1 MRSGRRAALVLFTA
15 AAVAAPS
22 SGAAFATSPVLHEQ
36 IPLDPAEDARL
47 GVAIDG
53 DLPAA
58 LNTSSGLVSAPDPH
72 RLPTPAPSGSAPDS
86 ALVNAAPNAR
96 FHPDR
101 DTHRPDVVPYDDPF
115 TPSTAPFKRLLA
127 FDTVDAAY
135 TLSVRD
141 ARLMPLSQRS
151 PVAPD
156 GSDDSFFGD
165 LVVDLVPGR
174 PQRIPSVGP
183 GSKMV
188 RAHAGVGSTDVAV
201 RFLHD
206 SADNWFVVGDV
217 STRARLVMEIAIPRA
232 TFGGTFGD
240 PSWSDLPKASP
251 LPPNVARAAAE
262 VAAHIG
268 VSRAQS
274 PRQVVAKLVAY
285 YRSFVDSDDFPTDR
299 DDVYLALA
307 LSKKG
312 VCRHRAFAFLVTALG
327 LGLPARMIA
336 NEAHAWVEVSD
347 GALWRRIDLG
357 GAGRALDA
365 ALGGGVKH
373 EPPPDPFAWPANAT
387 RGEELAA
394 RARSASTSPGGGGNG
409 SANGSGN
416 GTATANGGPAAGKG
430 GPASPASPSSP
441 NDDRDPSAPPDDRPS
456 SRIGLSLDDESARRG
471 GSLRVHGD
479 VTADSATCAHVIV
492 ELGLHD
498 GRGLELPLGALAT
511 DDDGKYDGTLVI
523 PSVVPLGDYDVYAR
537 TKGGA
542 RCGRG
547 AGP

>member
-1 MRSGRRAALVLFTA
+1 MRFARGSLFLAALLA
-15 AAVAAPS
+15 S
-22 SGAAFATSPVLHEQ
+22 SARDARASSPVLHEH
-36 IPLDPAEDARL
+36 IPADPAEDARL

-58 LNTSSGLVSAPDPH
+58 LSTPSGVVSAPDPH
-72 RLPTPAPSGSAPDS
+72 RLPSAPSQGGPDPVV
-86 ALVNAAPNAR
+86 ANAAPNAR

-127 FDTVDAAY
+127 FDMVDASY

-141 ARLMPLSQRS
+141 PRLVPLAQRAQT
-151 PVAPD
+151 APD

-165 LVVDLVPGR
+165 IVVDLVPDR

-183 GSKMV
+183 GAKIV
-188 RAHAGVGSTDVAV
+188 RAHAGVGSADVSV

-206 SADNWFVVGDV
+206 AADNWFVLGDV
-217 STRARLVMEIAIPRA
+217 STRVRLVMELSIPRA
-232 TFGGTFGD
+232 TFGGAFAD

-251 LPPNVARAAAE
+251 LPANVARAAAE

-268 VSRAQS
+268 VSRALS
-274 PRQVVAKLVAY
+274 PRDAVAKLVTY
-285 YRSFVDSDDFPTDR
+285 FRGFVDSDEFPTDR

-327 LGLPARMIA
+327 LGLPARMVA
-336 NEAHAWVEVSD
+336 NEAHAWVEVND
-347 GALWRRIDLG
+347 GSLWRRIDLG
-357 GAGRALDA
+357 GAGRAMDA
-365 ALGGGVKH
+365 ALAGGVKH
-373 EPPPDPFAWPANAT
+373 ETPPDPFTWPPNAT
-387 RGEELAA
+387 RGEDLAD
-394 RARSASTSPGGGGNG
+394 RAR
-409 SANGSGN
+409 
-416 GTATANGGPAAGKG
+416 TATASPAGAGWERRRDG
-430 GPASPASPSSP
+430 EREQDEERRGSREQVERLQQRATGRLAPASRVA
-441 NDDRDPSAPPDDRPS
+441 
-456 SRIGLSLDDESARRG
+456 LSLDDPSARRG

-479 VTADSATCAHVIV
+479 VMAEGTACGHLIV
-492 ELGLHD
+492 ELGLRD
-498 GRGLELPLGALAT
+498 GRGLDLALGALAT
-511 DDDGKYDGTLVI
+511 DDQGKYDGTVMI
-523 PSVVPLGDYDVYAR
+523 PSTVPLGDYDLYVR
-537 TKGGA
+537 TSGDT